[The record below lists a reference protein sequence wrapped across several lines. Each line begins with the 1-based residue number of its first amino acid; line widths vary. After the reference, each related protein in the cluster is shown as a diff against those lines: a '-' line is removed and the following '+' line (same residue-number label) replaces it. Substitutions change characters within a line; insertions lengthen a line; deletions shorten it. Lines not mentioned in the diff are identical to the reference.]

1 MNKEQTIELAKQAGW
16 TELGADLWGAT
27 HDGAMSTYALQRF
40 AALVRADTAL
50 EAEPTPVQ
58 ECGYDETTGT
68 CTRNPCCAV
77 EPAVGPVLLQL
88 MRLLSALESWDFSN
102 GQRMPDYLLEGLG
115 RSVERLEEVLLE
127 RQAK

>member
-77 EPAVGPVLLQL
+77 EPAVGACSPAADAPAVRPGILGLLQRPTHA
-88 MRLLSALESWDFSN
+88 RLPA
-102 GQRMPDYLLEGLG
+102 RRP
-115 RSVERLEEVLLE
+115 R
-127 RQAK
+127 